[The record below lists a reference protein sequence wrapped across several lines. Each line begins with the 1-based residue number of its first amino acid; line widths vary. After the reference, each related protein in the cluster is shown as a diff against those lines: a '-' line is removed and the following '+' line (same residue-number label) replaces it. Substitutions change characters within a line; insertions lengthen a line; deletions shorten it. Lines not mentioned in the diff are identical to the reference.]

1 MTETEVIEKL
11 EFFKNAIINLKNE
24 LNEKDEMIDE
34 LTTPQ
39 SSIIE
44 ENLQNRIEELEKEN
58 FELKELNKIKNEE
71 EYQKIKKELKKV
83 KTEKDELAK
92 KNAEFIKKIKKTEE
106 KYVDLKNKAYH
117 SIKHLVEDEIEPKEK
132 EMAEI
137 QKRIAELESIL
148 FEKNKEEH
156 KMIVK
161 SAEKEIQEMLAETG
175 AKQ

>member
-92 KNAEFIKKIKKTEE
+92 KNAEFIKEIKKTEE
-106 KYVDLKNKAYH
+106 KYVDLKNKAYN

-132 EMAEI
+132 EMTEI